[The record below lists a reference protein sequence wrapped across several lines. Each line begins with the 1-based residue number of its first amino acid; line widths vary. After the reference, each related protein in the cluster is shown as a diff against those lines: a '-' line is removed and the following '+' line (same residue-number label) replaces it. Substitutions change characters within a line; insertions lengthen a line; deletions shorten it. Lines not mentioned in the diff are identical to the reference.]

1 MERACQAYH
10 DLFGD
15 MYDPGADVSRWNL
28 EREAFQAKYYAELKR
43 RYRLDFSHDMP
54 TRMEEASRKLLETFF
69 GGLFLRSDRLGWI

>member
-15 MYDPGADVSRWNL
+15 MYDPEADVSRWNL

-43 RYRLDFSHDMP
+43 RYRLDFSQDMP
-54 TRMEEASRKLLETFF
+54 ARMEDASRKLLESCF
-69 GGLFLRSDRLGWI
+69 GGFFLRPGGQEWI